1 MKTKKVSSNTLLQ
14 IILACYKDD
23 PEGLLSDLEIT
34 VAAEESLQEWA
45 NGALNCMEDED
56 DEAEV
61 DYDEAEKCQV
71 ALVG

>member
-1 MKTKKVSSNTLLQ
+1 MKTKKVSSNTLLK
-14 IILACYKDD
+14 IILASYKDD

-34 VAAEESLQEWA
+34 VDAEESLQEWA
-45 NGALNCMEDED
+45 NGCLTCLEDED

-61 DYDEAEKCQV
+61 DYDEAEKRQV

>member
-1 MKTKKVSSNTLLQ
+1 MKTKKVSSNTLLK

-34 VAAEESLQEWA
+34 VDAEESLQEWA
-45 NGALNCMEDED
+45 IGCLNCLEDED

-61 DYDEAEKCQV
+61 DYDEAEKRQV